1 MNDTAQTNNQI
12 QIKQE
17 SSSSKYV
24 LLAFV
29 FDDLVNLA
37 LFSLSGSETKLH
49 SWSKSQEWNG
59 KDKDSLLQAFASS
72 WSLLPETGKQESLP
86 VVFLTSPFWV
96 DSEEKLVK
104 NKKELLG
111 HLCREYKLKPLGFLL
126 PDDSL
131 VRFYQSDEG
140 EVSSFIGV
148 YCGAKNMEISLVHLG
163 KVKSRVKIEKGKS
176 NQIAKQIEE
185 ALNRIDFQGM
195 FPPSIVL
202 WGNEWQQ
209 EVMDAVNEYQW
220 LGKRESLFLHLP
232 QITFLQWQEFFS
244 YFLDLVRDRFP
255 LSQTSSGQ
263 LEKSHGDVPLSEK
276 EEKRLEEANLQD
288 GQSLKGNNDIDQ
300 PSSHFSD
307 TPVISPVDP
316 IDLPDGFSY
325 EDQSSQEISYSSQSQ
340 DPTIG
345 SQENIPIKQA
355 FGPVN
360 VPLAGKNF
368 KVGKRIKNIKFPKF
382 KIKLPP
388 LKFKMLPILLILICS
403 IVAIPVTASNF
414 VKNTVTV
421 YVTPET
427 INETVDLTMKASV
440 NGPDIKNG
448 IFPLEKIEV
457 NLEIEGTRQVTG
469 EKMVG
474 EKAVGTV
481 TIFNRTNEDV
491 QFPSGTK
498 LISEGEASLEFFLR
512 ESVAVEAKTADLD
525 SGVDRLGESQV
536 EVIAGDIGPDYNLSK
551 NSLFKIEGESENDY
565 IARAHD
571 DITGGSNRKVSAV
584 SPDDILGLR
593 TFLEEELSQKATE
606 ELEKKIGPGMKLIGN
621 EPVVKVEDY
630 STNRREDEEAQE
642 LSGSVSGT
650 AYLLAYNEARLEE
663 AALSYIRETAGD
675 DLSLISG
682 TVDVRFDKEIEEE
695 DEVKGKLVI
704 EAKLFPNIDLEEISG
719 KLVKS
724 NKNQV
729 NKIIREYPRIY
740 RFEVKA
746 APSVFSFWPWL
757 SGKEKNI
764 SVELQES

>member
-1 MNDTAQTNNQI
+1 MNDTAQVDNQI

-29 FDDLVNLA
+29 FDDLINLA
-37 LFSLSGSETKLH
+37 FFSLLDSEIKLH
-49 SWSKSQEWNG
+49 SWSKSQEWDG

-72 WSLLPETGKQESLP
+72 WSLLPEIGKQESLP
-86 VVFLTSPFWV
+86 VVFLISPFWV

-148 YCGAKNMEISLVHLG
+148 YCGARNMEISLVHLG
-163 KVKSRVKIEKGKS
+163 KVKSRIKIEKGKS

-195 FPPSIVL
+195 FPPNIVL

-209 EVMDAVNEYQW
+209 EVMEAINEYQW

-232 QITFLQWQEFFS
+232 QITFLQWREFFS
-244 YFLDLVRDRFP
+244 YFLDLVRERFP
-255 LSQTSSGQ
+255 ASQT
-263 LEKSHGDVPLSEK
+263 LSEQFEKDNSDLLSSAK
-276 EEKRLEEANLQD
+276 EESAKEANLQD
-288 GQSLKGNNDIDQ
+288 NQPFDVDQ

-307 TPVISPVDP
+307 RPVISPADP

-325 EDQSSQEISYSSQSQ
+325 EDQSPQEISYSSQSQ
-340 DPTIG
+340 EPTIS
-345 SQENIPIKQA
+345 SQANISAKQA
-355 FGPVN
+355 FDPVN
-360 VPLAGKNF
+360 VSLSAGKNF
-368 KVGKRIKNIKFPKF
+368 NVGKGIKNIKFPKF

-388 LKFKMLPILLILICS
+388 LKFKILPILFVLIFC

-414 VKNTVTV
+414 AKNTITV

-427 INETVDLTMKASV
+427 ISETVDLAMKTSA
-440 NGPDIKNG
+440 NAPDIKSG
-448 IFPLEKIEV
+448 VFPLEKIEV
-457 NLEIEGTRQVTG
+457 NLEVEGTRQVTG

-498 LISEGEASLEFFLR
+498 LISEGEKSLEFFLR
-512 ESVAVEAKTADLD
+512 ESVTVEAKTVDLD
-525 SGVDRLGESQV
+525 SAVDRLGESQV
-536 EVIAGDIGPDYNLSK
+536 EVIAGDIGPDYNLPK
-551 NSLFKIEGESENDY
+551 NSLFVIEGKSENDY

-584 SPDDILGLR
+584 SPDDISGLR
-593 TFLEEELSQKATE
+593 SLLEEELSQKATE
-606 ELEKKIGPGMKLIGN
+606 ELEKKVGSGMKLIN
-621 EPVVKVEDY
+621 NDPVVKVENY
-630 STNRREDEEAQE
+630 STNRKEGEEAQQ
-642 LSGSVSGT
+642 LNGTISGI
-650 AYLLAYNEARLEE
+650 AYLLVYNETRLEE
-663 AALSYIRETAGD
+663 AALSYIREIAGD
-675 DLSLISG
+675 DLSLISN

-695 DEVKGKLVI
+695 DEVKGKLIV
-704 EAKLFPNIDLEEISG
+704 EAKLFPNIDLKEISR

-740 RFEVKA
+740 RFEVKTS
-746 APSVFSFWPWL
+746 PSIFNFWPWL